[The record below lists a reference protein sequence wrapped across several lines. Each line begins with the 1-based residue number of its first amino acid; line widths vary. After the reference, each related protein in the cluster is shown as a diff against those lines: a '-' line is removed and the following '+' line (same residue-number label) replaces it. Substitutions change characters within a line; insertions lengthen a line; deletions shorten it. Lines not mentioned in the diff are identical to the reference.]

1 MASESKPATNTDDV
15 PEDLKPTVLLASFMV
30 KVKVA
35 PVVDEEDQE
44 TLQEKLSELFSDENL
59 ANIVNA
65 FLEDDENVKE
75 LGFDASDVE
84 LIQEN
89 VVYEVS
95 D

>member
-1 MASESKPATNTDDV
+1 MTAENKPATNGDDV
-15 PEDLKPTVLLASFMV
+15 PEELKPTVLLASFMV
-30 KVKVA
+30 QVKVA

-44 TLQEKLSELFSDENL
+44 TLQEKLSELFSDDNL
-59 ANIVNA
+59 PNIINA
-65 FLEDDENVKE
+65 FLEDDENVKD

-95 D
+95 G